1 MKIGAKER
9 AGDRSHHLCKRW
21 RWWRRTDSES
31 RNGNAWRNNSAGGAL
46 DNLRRLILDRKHRE
60 RKKAEDEQSRSPRLL
75 LLESRLGPRPWLLK
89 TAARLTQSYNVE
101 LARLRQL
108 RDAGLETRRKDT

>member
-1 MKIGAKER
+1 MVR
-9 AGDRSHHLCKRW
+9 C
-21 RWWRRTDSES
+21 TDSES

-46 DNLRRLILDRKHRE
+46 DNLRRLILDRKHQE
-60 RKKAEDEQSRSPRLL
+60 RKKAEDEQSPSPRLL

-89 TAARLTQSYNVE
+89 TAARLTRSYNVE

-108 RDAGLETRRKDT
+108 RDAGLETRRKDTS